1 MGGKKMIELVILT
14 NLEKDKV
21 NTLSESDILMYRDI
35 VCYQN
40 GLDDL
45 LPSEKEN
52 CLNLVLKSIIQ
63 N

>member
-1 MGGKKMIELVILT
+1 MLENILLI
-14 NLEKDKV
+14 NLQSDKV
-21 NTLSESDILMYRDI
+21 NTISESDILMYRDI

-45 LPSEKEN
+45 SYSEKEF
-52 CLNLVLKSIIQ
+52 CRQIVLKSITL